1 MDKAVILS
9 TGEELI
15 TGKVV
20 DTNSSYIADKLF
32 FLGVEVIAIL
42 KVGDNRERLLWAFH
56 HAAELGDLIIGTG
69 GLGPTV
75 DDLTTE
81 TVAQFLGR
89 PLELHEDVATALKRR
104 FEDRGR
110 PWTENNLKQAQF
122 PEGAEVIPNPRGT
135 APGFRIGIGERK
147 WLIWLSGVPREMVE
161 MMQQSVV
168 PWISQTLIT
177 DEVAAATF
185 KIYGLTES
193 KLDDILK
200 PVHLPTG
207 VQLSFRAHY
216 PDLSLRLIYR
226 GGKEDSEQFQGL
238 KARIGKLIQP
248 YVYGEGDET
257 LEEIVGRLLRKNGW
271 TLALAESCTGG
282 YISHRITRVAGS
294 SDYFKSSA
302 VTYANEAKMAL
313 LGVKKSTL
321 NRFGAV
327 SSETAIEM
335 AQGIRKKIGV
345 SIGMSVTGIA
355 GPAGGSSE
363 IPVGTVWIGMAQ
375 SQGDEARHFHF
386 QGDRERVIQGAS
398 QAALHWLRKVLI

>member
-1 MDKAVILS
+1 M
-9 TGEELI
+9 I

-20 DTNSSYIADKLF
+20 DTNSSYIADQLF

-56 HAAELGDLIIGTG
+56 HAAELGDLTIGTG

-81 TVAQFLGR
+81 TVARFLDR
-89 PLELHEDVATALKRR
+89 PLKLHEDVATALKRR
-104 FEDRGR
+104 FEDKGH

-135 APGFRIGIGERK
+135 APGFRIRIGKHK

-168 PWISQTLIT
+168 PWISQTLKT
-177 DEVAAATF
+177 DEVAATTF

-207 VQLSFRAHY
+207 VQLSFRVHY

-238 KARIGKLIQP
+238 KARIGELIQP

-257 LEEIVGRLLRKNGW
+257 LEEIVGRLLLKTGW

-282 YISHRITRVAGS
+282 YISHRITRVPGS

-302 VTYANEAKMAL
+302 VTYSNEAKMAL
-313 LGVKKSTL
+313 LGVKKTTL
-321 NRFGAV
+321 KCFGPV
-327 SSETAIEM
+327 SRETAIEM
-335 AQGIRKKIGV
+335 AQGIRKKTGANV
-345 SIGMSVTGIA
+345 GLSVTGIA
-355 GPAGGSSE
+355 GPEGGSPE

-375 SQGDEARHFHF
+375 PQCEEAQIFHL
-386 QGDRERVIQGAS
+386 QGDRERVVQGAS
-398 QAALHWLRKVLI
+398 QAALHWLRKALL

>member
-1 MDKAVILS
+1 MA
-9 TGEELI
+9 
-15 TGKVV
+15 
-20 DTNSSYIADKLF
+20 
-32 FLGVEVIAIL
+32 
-42 KVGDNRERLLWAFH
+42 R
-56 HAAELGDLIIGTG
+56 
-69 GLGPTV
+69 
-75 DDLTTE
+75 
-81 TVAQFLGR
+81 FLGR

-122 PEGAEVIPNPRGT
+122 PKGAEVIPNPRGT
-135 APGFRIGIGERK
+135 APGFRIGIGEHK

-161 MMQQSVV
+161 MMLQSVV
-168 PWISQTLIT
+168 PWISQTLKT
-177 DEVAAATF
+177 DEVATATF

-200 PVHLPTG
+200 PVQLPTG

-257 LEEIVGRLLRKNGW
+257 LEEIVGRLLLKNGW

-282 YISHRITRVAGS
+282 YISHRITRVPGS

-302 VTYANEAKMAL
+302 VTYSNEAKMAL
-313 LGVKKSTL
+313 LGVKKTTL
-321 NRFGAV
+321 KCFGPV
-327 SSETAIEM
+327 SRETAIEM
-335 AQGIRKKIGV
+335 AQGIRKKTGANV
-345 SIGMSVTGIA
+345 GMSVTGIA
-355 GPAGGSSE
+355 GPDGGSPE

-375 SQGDEARHFHF
+375 PHGEEAQLFHL

-398 QAALHWLRKVLI
+398 QAVLHWLRKVLL

>member
-1 MDKAVILS
+1 
-9 TGEELI
+9 LI

-32 FLGVEVIAIL
+32 YLGIEVVAIL
-42 KVGDNRERLLWAFH
+42 KVGDNREKLLWAFH
-56 HAAELGDLIIGTG
+56 QARELANLIIGTG

-89 PLELHEDVATALKRR
+89 PLELHEEVATALKRR
-104 FEDRGR
+104 FADRGR

-135 APGFRIGIGERK
+135 APGFRIRIGEGK
-147 WLIWLSGVPREMVE
+147 WLRWLSGVPREMVE

-168 PWISQTLIT
+168 PWISQTLKT
-177 DEVAAATF
+177 DEVAATTF

-238 KARIGKLIQP
+238 KARIEELIQP
-248 YVYGEGDET
+248 FVYGEGDET
-257 LEEIVGRLLRKNGW
+257 LEEIVGSLLLKNGW

-282 YISHRITRVAGS
+282 YISHRITRVPGS

-302 VTYANEAKMAL
+302 VTYSNEAKIAL
-313 LGVKKSTL
+313 LGVKKTTL
-321 NRFGAV
+321 KRSGPV
-327 SSETAIEM
+327 SRETAIEM
-335 AQGIRKKIGV
+335 AQGIRKKTGV
-345 SIGMSVTGIA
+345 NVAMSVTGIA
-355 GPAGGSSE
+355 GPTGGSPE
-363 IPVGTVWIGMAQ
+363 NPVGTVWIGMAQ
-375 SQGDEARHFHF
+375 PHGEEAQLFHL